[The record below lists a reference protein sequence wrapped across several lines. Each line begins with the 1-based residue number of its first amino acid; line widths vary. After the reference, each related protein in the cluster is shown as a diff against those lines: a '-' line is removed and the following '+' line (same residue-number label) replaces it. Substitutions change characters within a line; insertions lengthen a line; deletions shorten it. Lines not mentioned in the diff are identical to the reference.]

1 LRLHT
6 EGTGVELSFMNMT
19 ETVAGGVVLSR
30 IKAGL
35 NAINIFKRSD
45 LIRTGPTVVSNQLV
59 KGTGATGATVTGG
72 IKGGGGNIPFH
83 YHIHKYNWYKPH
95 LWFKQ
100 TPIIKPPK

>member
-1 LRLHT
+1 
-6 EGTGVELSFMNMT
+6 MNMT

>member
-1 LRLHT
+1 
-6 EGTGVELSFMNMT
+6 MNMT

-59 KGTGATGATVTGG
+59 KGTGATGATVTG
-72 IKGGGGNIPFH
+72 
-83 YHIHKYNWYKPH
+83 
-95 LWFKQ
+95 
-100 TPIIKPPK
+100 